1 MASRKKST
9 KTEEIVNEIENQKV
23 ISVDET
29 KNEEI
34 SSENQEKIAE
44 NTENNTEQ
52 AKNDTEQAKKTEKI
66 EKISEKSSKNT
77 KKSQKTQKTEE
88 KKPKYPIGSIV
99 FVSKDAEADLN
110 GFKLFPPYKK
120 STYTVEAYNPISDV
134 YSLRRLNLSLKLK
147 EADIVAPNE
156 RAHDP
161 VNRRQF

>member
-9 KTEEIVNEIENQKV
+9 KSEEIVAKVEAPVEETATEVATDEIVSEVRPEKE
-23 ISVDET
+23 ET
-29 KNEEI
+29 TVNIEE
-34 SSENQEKIAE
+34 KP
-44 NTENNTEQ
+44 
-52 AKNDTEQAKKTEKI
+52 KKTQ
-66 EKISEKSSKNT
+66 
-77 KKSQKTQKTEE
+77 KSQKTQKVEE

-147 EADIVAPNE
+147 EADIVSPSE

-161 VNRRQF
+161 LNRRQF